1 MKVQVPGKVKMVA
14 NATLSHFERQVQELV
29 DEGFVPF
36 GNMTDG
42 DSGWALLMM
51 RPKMVEVDPETG
63 ERLDGKN

>member
-1 MKVQVPGKVKMVA
+1 MKVQVPGGVKMVA
-14 NATLSHFERQVQELV
+14 TSNAAEFESQVQELV

-51 RPKMVEVDPETG
+51 KPKMVEVDPETG